1 MKKNILIIFWKGAE
15 DDFKKRL
22 PSKLIRMNEKIR
34 KEIFQKGKGNNDDLL
49 YSKIKDR
56 IMISYNSGIF
66 SLPKVN
72 K

>member
-1 MKKNILIIFWKGAE
+1 
-15 DDFKKRL
+15 
-22 PSKLIRMNEKIR
+22 MNEKIK

-56 IMISYNSGIF
+56 ILISYNSSIF
-66 SLPKVN
+66 SLPKIN